1 MANYGEKPSFTNETN
16 DNSQART
23 HGTNNWSKTGKI
35 CSREY
40 RYFQDFFFGV
50 TVKLFYIGSCSIN
63 HQTNLYDTNTCRGS
77 SYDSELNIT
86 SLQSIRKLEDRSSFL
101 KLHTLYYLF
110 TTADI
115 QGKGK

>member
-1 MANYGEKPSFTNETN
+1 MAKNRVSPMKQTIIPRLELMGPIIG
-16 DNSQART
+16 ARL
-23 HGTNNWSKTGKI
+23 GKYVQENTGI
-35 CSREY
+35 SRT
-40 RYFQDFFFGV
+40 FFFGV